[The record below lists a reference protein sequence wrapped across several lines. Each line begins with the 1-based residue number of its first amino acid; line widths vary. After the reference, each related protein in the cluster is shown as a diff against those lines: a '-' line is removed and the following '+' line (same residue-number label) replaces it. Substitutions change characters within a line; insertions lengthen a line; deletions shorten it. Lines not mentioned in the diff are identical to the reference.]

1 MNSGTDALFDLARLG
16 WDDDR
21 EVEFAPHAAAG
32 LVPGRVSTQLRGVH
46 LVATAEGEVRA
57 EAAGRLW
64 RESGAAG
71 HPVVGDWVALEPG
84 TGTVTIQA
92 VLERRTAVTRK
103 AAGRA
108 TVEQVLAAN
117 VDILFV
123 VAGARRRAA
132 TSAGWSGSW
141 RAAWD
146 SGAQPVVVLTKADL
160 AAQVAGAVAEAEA
173 VAAGVPVHAVSTVTG
188 EGWRSSART
197 SPVTAPARSSGR
209 PGPGS
214 RRSSTACSAARS
226 RRRGRSRSDGK
237 GRHTTTHRELFV
249 LPGGG
254 LVVDTPGLRELGLWG
269 DGEGTASAFSEIT
282 ELAAECRFND
292 CAHENEPG
300 CAVLAAVESGTL
312 DPERLASY
320 RKLGNEQQFHAR
332 KQDARASAEERRKWR
347 RLARSFRKPSDGPW
361 TE

>member
-1 MNSGTDALFDLARLG
+1 MNSGTEALFDLARLG

-46 LVATAEGEVRA
+46 LVATPDGEVRA
-57 EAAGRLW
+57 EVAGRLW

-84 TGTVTIQA
+84 TTGTVTIQA
-92 VLERRTAVTRK
+92 VLERRTAVARK
-103 AAGRA
+103 AAGEA

-117 VDILFV
+117 VDIVFV
-123 VAGARRRAA
+123 VAGLDGEPNLRRLERFLA
-132 TSAGWSGSW
+132 
-141 RAAWD
+141 AAWD
-146 SGAQPVVVLTKADL
+146 SGAQPVVLLTKADL
-160 AAQVAGAVAEAEA
+160 AAQASVAVADAEA
-173 VAAGVPVHAVSTVTG
+173 VAAGVAVHAVSAVTG
-188 EGWRSSART
+188 EGVDELRAYLAGNRT
-197 SPVTAPARSSGR
+197 GAFLGPSGA
-209 PGPGS
+209 GK
-214 RRSSTACSAARS
+214 STLVNRLLGTEEQET
-226 RRRGRSRSDGK
+226 REVRSDGK

-254 LVVDTPGLRELGLWG
+254 LVVDTPGLRELGLLG
-269 DGEGTASAFSEIT
+269 DGEGTASAFGEIT

-292 CAHENEPG
+292 CAHESEPG
-300 CAVLAAVESGTL
+300 CAVLAAVKSGTL

-320 RKLGNEQQFHAR
+320 RKLGSELQFVAR

-361 TE
+361 TG

>member
-1 MNSGTDALFDLARLG
+1 LNSGTDALFDLARLG

-84 TGTVTIQA
+84 TGTITIQA

-123 VAGARRRAA
+123 VAGLDGEPNLRRLERFLA
-132 TSAGWSGSW
+132 
-141 RAAWD
+141 AAWD

-160 AAQVAGAVAEAEA
+160 AVQVAGAVADAQA

-188 EGWRSSART
+188 EGVEEIRAYLAGDRT
-197 SPVTAPARSSGR
+197 GAFLGPSGA
-209 PGPGS
+209 GK
-214 RRSSTACSAARS
+214 STLVNRLLGTEEQET
-226 RRRGRSRSDGK
+226 REVRSDGK

-269 DGEGTASAFSEIT
+269 DGEGTASAFGEIT

-332 KQDARASAEERRKWR
+332 KQDARASADERRKWR